1 MSVVGILGTG
11 AAIPASRVPLE
22 EVQRAWENQP
32 LSVVRRLGVR
42 ERAVV
47 EPDVDAITLAAE
59 AGERALR
66 GVDPASVDAL
76 LLGTQTSPYLT
87 RSGGA
92 IVAEMLGLRS
102 DVFVSDVQFS
112 DKSGTAAVLL
122 GVGWIRGGLGRRVLA
137 IGADTLGQHAAPGD
151 PFEYTAAAGA
161 GAWLLGD
168 EPGAATVEA
177 IASNAGDTPDRFRL
191 DGERHIRTGGA
202 VMAGL
207 ALQRHVQPAF
217 SALGIAPEDVDHLIT
232 AQPDGAAPKRIARA
246 LGVADTALAAG
257 LVAPDIG
264 DTGAAGPLL
273 GTARVLDGVVAE
285 GERLVVVAHGA
296 GGGADALLLRATGVA
311 LDSGYD
317 DAIARGMAVDYPTA
331 VRYERR
337 YAGHE
342 RLVGS
347 FE

>member
-1 MSVVGILGTG
+1 MSVVGILGAG
-11 AAIPASRVPLE
+11 AAVPASRLPLE
-22 EVQRAWENQP
+22 AIQRAWANQP

-87 RSGGA
+87 RAGAA
-92 IVAEMLGLRS
+92 IVAEMLGLRP

-122 GVGWIRGGLGRRVLA
+122 GIAWIRGGLGRRVLA

-151 PFEYTAAAGA
+151 PFEYTAAAAA

-168 EPGAATVEA
+168 EPGAAMVEA
-177 IASNAGDTPDRFRL
+177 VASNAGDTPDRFRL
-191 DGERHIRTGGA
+191 DGERHVRTGGA

-207 ALQRHVQPAF
+207 ALDRHVKPAF
-217 SALGIAPEDVDHLIT
+217 AALGIAPGDVDQLVT
-232 AQPDGAAPKRIARA
+232 AQPDAVLPRRIARA
-246 LGVADTALAAG
+246 LGVAETAIAAG
-257 LVAPDIG
+257 LVAPEIG
-264 DTGAAGPLL
+264 DGGAAGPLL
-273 GTARVLDGVVAE
+273 GGARVLDRGVE

-296 GGGADALLLRATGVA
+296 GGGADALLLRTTGVA

-317 DAIARGMAVDYPTA
+317 EAVARRLPVDYPTA

>member
-1 MSVVGILGTG
+1 MSVVGVLATG
-11 AAIPASRVPLE
+11 AAVPASRVPLE
-22 EVQRAWENQP
+22 EIQRAWQNQP
-32 LSVVRRLGVR
+32 LSVVRRLAVV

-66 GVDPASVDAL
+66 DVDPSSVDAL
-76 LLGTQTSPYLT
+76 LLGTQTNPYLT
-87 RSGGA
+87 RPGAA
-92 IVAEMLGLRS
+92 IVAEMLGLRP
-102 DVFVSDVQFS
+102 DVLASDVQFS
-112 DKSGTAAVLL
+112 DKSGTTAVLL
-122 GVGWIRGGLGRRVLA
+122 GAAWIRGGLGRRVLA
-137 IGADTLGQHAAPGD
+137 IGSDTLGQHAAPGD

-168 EPGAATVEA
+168 EPGAATLDAV
-177 IASNAGDTPDRFRL
+177 ASNAGDTPDRFRL
-191 DGERHIRTGGA
+191 DGERHVRTGGA
-202 VMAGL
+202 VMAGV
-207 ALQRHVQPAF
+207 ALGQHVVPAF
-217 SALGIAPEDVDHLIT
+217 AALGIAPEDVDQLVGS
-232 AQPDGAAPKRIARA
+232 QPDGSLPRRVARV
-246 LGVADTALAAG
+246 LGVAETAIEAG

-264 DTGAAGPLL
+264 DSGAAAPLL
-273 GTARVLDGVVAE
+273 GGARVLDQPGTE

-296 GGGADALLLRATGVA
+296 GGGSDALLLRRTGSV
-311 LDSGYD
+311 LDSGY
-317 DAIARGMAVDYPTA
+317 AQAVARRLVVDYPTA

>member
-1 MSVVGILGTG
+1 MSAVVGILGTG
-11 AAIPASRVPLE
+11 AALPASRVALE
-22 EVQRAWENQP
+22 QIQRAWANQP
-32 LSVVRRLGVR
+32 LSVVERLGVR

-66 GVDPASVDAL
+66 GIDPPSVDAL

-87 RSGGA
+87 RSGAA
-92 IVAEMLGLRS
+92 IVAEMLGLRA
-102 DVFVSDVQFS
+102 DVFVTDVQFS
-112 DKSGTAAVLL
+112 DKSGTAAALL
-122 GVGWIRGGLGRRVLA
+122 AVGWIRGGLGRRVLA

-177 IASNAGDTPDRFRL
+177 VASNAGDTPDRFRL
-191 DGERHIRTGGA
+191 DGERHLRTGGA

-207 ALQRHVQPAF
+207 ALERHVRPAF
-217 SALGIAPEDVDHLIT
+217 AALGVAPEDVDQLVT
-232 AQPDGAAPKRIARA
+232 AQPDAAAPKRIARA
-246 LGVADTALAAG
+246 LGVAPAALEAG
-257 LVAPDIG
+257 LVAADVG
-264 DTGAAGPLL
+264 DAGAAAPLL
-273 GTARVLDGVVAE
+273 GAARVLDRTTE

-296 GGGADALLLRATGVA
+296 GGGADALLLRTTGVP
-311 LDSGYD
+311 LDSGY
-317 DAIARGMAVDYPTA
+317 AAAVARRMPVDYPTA